1 MKEEQAVVSCK
12 LCSRNLIPSTK
23 HNKLILSNWTRHI
36 ITCYK
41 APKEHNHIEKYFLN
55 LPSQA
60 DKPCTSKSANT
71 AVHLHDSGPA
81 SAHSCAR
88 IQLDPMLAGC
98 TMTVHVCGP
107 IGNGRGSEARLV
119 ARFHT
124 LIIRLPTPYELFG
137 SSNNTVRL
145 STRPRTGCL
154 DCLPGPVLIIN
165 RALVNRSGT
174 YSFLLAVNG
183 TKCK

>member
-1 MKEEQAVVSCK
+1 MQTHIIQTVTHKVHPPAAQGG
-12 LCSRNLIPSTK
+12 SRNNSE
-23 HNKLILSNWTRHI
+23 
-36 ITCYK
+36 C
-41 APKEHNHIEKYFLN
+41 
-55 LPSQA
+55 
-60 DKPCTSKSANT
+60 T

-124 LIIRLPTPYELFG
+124 LIIRLPTPCELFG

-154 DCLPGPVLIIN
+154 DRLPGPVLIVY
-165 RALVNRSGT
+165 LLCT
-174 YSFLLAVNG
+174 SFQPTQYVVH
-183 TKCK
+183 

>member
-1 MKEEQAVVSCK
+1 MCVYAG
-12 LCSRNLIPSTK
+12 L
-23 HNKLILSNWTRHI
+23 
-36 ITCYK
+36 
-41 APKEHNHIEKYFLN
+41 
-55 LPSQA
+55 
-60 DKPCTSKSANT
+60 T
-71 AVHLHDSGPA
+71 AVHLHDSGLA
-81 SAHSCAR
+81 SARSCAR

-145 STRPRTGCL
+145 STWPRL
-154 DCLPGPVLIIN
+154 DRLPGPV
-165 RALVNRSGT
+165 
-174 YSFLLAVNG
+174 
-183 TKCK
+183 

>member
-1 MKEEQAVVSCK
+1 MVEKDDLSLGFEWVVNCSNSC
-12 LCSRNLIPSTK
+12 
-23 HNKLILSNWTRHI
+23 H
-36 ITCYK
+36 
-41 APKEHNHIEKYFLN
+41 
-55 LPSQA
+55 
-60 DKPCTSKSANT
+60 T
-71 AVHLHDSGPA
+71 AVHLHDSGLA
-81 SAHSCAR
+81 SARSCAR

-145 STRPRTGCL
+145 STWPRTVCL
-154 DCLPGPVLIIN
+154 DRLPGLVLIVYLLCTSFQPTPYVSMVEH
-165 RALVNRSGT
+165 AACRST
-174 YSFLLAVNG
+174 PYILTPRLAR
-183 TKCK
+183 K

>member
-1 MKEEQAVVSCK
+1 M
-12 LCSRNLIPSTK
+12 I
-23 HNKLILSNWTRHI
+23 H
-36 ITCYK
+36 
-41 APKEHNHIEKYFLN
+41 
-55 LPSQA
+55 
-60 DKPCTSKSANT
+60 T
-71 AVHLHDSGPA
+71 AVHLHDSGLA
-81 SAHSCAR
+81 SARSGAR

-145 STRPRTGCL
+145 STWPRL
-154 DCLPGPVLIIN
+154 DRLPGPVMIVYLLCTSFQPTPYVVHGYMH
-165 RALVNRSGT
+165 AACRST
-174 YSFLLAVNG
+174 LYILTPRLAR
-183 TKCK
+183 K